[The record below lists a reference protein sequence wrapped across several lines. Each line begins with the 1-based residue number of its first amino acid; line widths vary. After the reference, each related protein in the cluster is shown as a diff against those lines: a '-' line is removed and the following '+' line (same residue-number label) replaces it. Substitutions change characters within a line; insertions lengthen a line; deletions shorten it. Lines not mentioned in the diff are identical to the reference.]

1 MKVGDVVKATIVN
14 IKDFGALVDV
24 DGCAGM
30 IYYKNIRPRAEFGN
44 ISAVLSIGQ
53 KIDCVIED
61 IKDNGF
67 LNLMHHPVKLRL
79 SGTVLSLQCKEQGFD
94 LLTLH
99 IGIVRVHKS
108 VLPVLLHRLRCR
120 QTLHVGFTGL
130 RERSVRVNEL
140 AYDSALCL
148 QGEILVSLLDVP

>member
-14 IKDFGALVDV
+14 IKAFGALVDV

-67 LNLMHHPVKLRL
+67 LNLTMKVHNQEPRRSRAQVIQDVKEDIKDMSDNDTNIRAIW
-79 SGTVLSLQCKEQGFD
+79 KA
-94 LLTLH
+94 LT
-99 IGIVRVHKS
+99 
-108 VLPVLLHRLRCR
+108 
-120 QTLHVGFTGL
+120 
-130 RERSVRVNEL
+130 
-140 AYDSALCL
+140 
-148 QGEILVSLLDVP
+148 